1 MEMSVHA
8 VLDKVTGGR
17 GELAIKYSAVSVV
30 GVVLTQAM
38 LVLLLGILDWAPVE
52 ANITAVMITTNPV
65 FILNKRWVWS
75 SDGKIDIK
83 REVIP
88 FWVFTMMGLALST
101 GLVALAHN
109 YSDSHLL
116 VMVANMAGFGILW
129 LAKFLFLDQI
139 MFGQHQIDEVLSQLP
154 AEPESE
160 PA

>member
-1 MEMSVHA
+1 MQMSPA
-8 VLDKVTGGR
+8 TLLDKVTGGR
-17 GELAIKYSAVSVV
+17 GDLAIKYSAVSVV

-38 LVLLLGILDWAPVE
+38 LVLLLGMLEWAPVP
-52 ANITAVMITTNPV
+52 ANITAVMLTTIPV

-109 YSDSHLL
+109 VSDSHLL
-116 VMVANMAGFGILW
+116 IMAANLAGFGVLW
-129 LAKFLFLDQI
+129 IAKFLFLDQI
-139 MFGQHQIDEVLSQLP
+139 MFGHLEIDEVLSQLP
-154 AEPESE
+154 AEHE